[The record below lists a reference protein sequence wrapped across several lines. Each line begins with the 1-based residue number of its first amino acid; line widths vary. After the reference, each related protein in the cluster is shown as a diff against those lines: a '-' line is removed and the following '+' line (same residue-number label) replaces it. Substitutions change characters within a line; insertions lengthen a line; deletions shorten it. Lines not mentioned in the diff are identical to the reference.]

1 MGLNISR
8 APTNISTMLN
18 FDARINKAIGTW
30 REIPEQDQ
38 QKRNFFFAYNKEIP
52 RSTGIPQKLVFIW

>member
-1 MGLNISR
+1 
-8 APTNISTMLN
+8 MLN